1 MNLDP
6 NPNRRIL
13 IIDDNRAIHQ
23 DFRKILTPKKNHPQ
37 GLAAAEAF
45 LFNEA
50 ESQPNLPEFLI
61 DSAFQGREGLV
72 LVEKS
77 LQEKHPYSLAFVDV
91 RMPPG
96 WDGVE
101 TTAKIWQLDPELQ
114 VVICTAYS
122 DYSWEEMLRHF
133 GYSDRLVILKKPFD
147 NIEVLQLAVSMT
159 EKWRLYKQAKL
170 RLEDLERM
178 VQERTAA
185 LQKTNTELGA
195 ANDLLKD
202 ATQKTQR
209 LAEAAFKAS
218 KAKSEFLANMSHEI
232 RTPMNGVIGM
242 INLLVETPLTPEQC
256 EFAETIKASAD
267 ALLSLINDILDFSQ
281 IEAGKMIFE
290 QVKFDLRETVRS
302 SMALLVQRAQ
312 SKQIALTCTVAE
324 KIEPKLTGDPT
335 RLRQILLNLLSNAIK
350 FTDHGE
356 VALEITVIKETDQEI
371 GLHFSIRDTGIG
383 LTEEVQKKLFQS
395 FTQAD
400 SSTTR
405 KFGGTG
411 LGLAI
416 CRKFVELQGGNIG
429 VNSVFGKGSTF
440 WFVLSYAKQQ
450 FQDVPAR
457 ETPAACQ
464 YLNSLPAISSPVAN
478 QNGIIFAEDNKV
490 NQLVGLKQL
499 RKLGCDNVQV
509 VETGAEAVAAW
520 RQNTNTIIIMD
531 CQMPEMDGYEAT
543 QKIRELETKEHLP
556 RTRIIAMTAN
566 AMQGDRELCL
576 AAGMDD
582 YISKPVEVSELK
594 RALEAAVKPG
604 QTGDEGIV
612 KPSLAKLSIQSH

>member
-1 MNLDP
+1 
-6 NPNRRIL
+6 
-13 IIDDNRAIHQ
+13 
-23 DFRKILTPKKNHPQ
+23 
-37 GLAAAEAF
+37 
-45 LFNEA
+45 
-50 ESQPNLPEFLI
+50 
-61 DSAFQGREGLV
+61 
-72 LVEKS
+72 
-77 LQEKHPYSLAFVDV
+77 
-91 RMPPG
+91 
-96 WDGVE
+96 
-101 TTAKIWQLDPELQ
+101 
-114 VVICTAYS
+114 
-122 DYSWEEMLRHF
+122 
-133 GYSDRLVILKKPFD
+133 
-147 NIEVLQLAVSMT
+147 
-159 EKWRLYKQAKL
+159 
-170 RLEDLERM
+170 
-178 VQERTAA
+178 
-185 LQKTNTELGA
+185 
-195 ANDLLKD
+195 
-202 ATQKTQR
+202 
-209 LAEAAFKAS
+209 
-218 KAKSEFLANMSHEI
+218 
-232 RTPMNGVIGM
+232 MNGVIGM

-604 QTGDEGIV
+604 QTGDEDIV
-612 KPSLAKLSIQSH
+612 KPTVAKLSIQSH